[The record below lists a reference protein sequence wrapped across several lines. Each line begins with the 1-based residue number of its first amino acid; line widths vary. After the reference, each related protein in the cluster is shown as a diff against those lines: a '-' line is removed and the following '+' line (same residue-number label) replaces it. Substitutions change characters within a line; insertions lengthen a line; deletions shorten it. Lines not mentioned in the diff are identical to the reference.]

1 MNGKLH
7 TSMRMIAAA
16 APTVA
21 PAIVPGDA
29 SRAMMTWSR
38 AIGDGDMSGKSEYEA
53 ENRCRSPEAWVS
65 GEGAKRDVNQCLW
78 QVRLI
83 GRGWR
88 SCEAEGRD
96 G

>member
-1 MNGKLH
+1 M
-7 TSMRMIAAA
+7 MAAA

-21 PAIVPGDA
+21 PAMVPGDA
-29 SRAMMTWSR
+29 SRAMMTWPR
-38 AIGDGDMSGKSEYEA
+38 VIGDGDMSGEGDGEA
-53 ENRCRSPEAWVS
+53 ENGCRSLEAWMS
-65 GEGAKRDVNQCLW
+65 AKGAKREVNQCLW

-88 SCEAEGRD
+88 SCEAGRRED

>member
-1 MNGKLH
+1 
-7 TSMRMIAAA
+7 MIAAA

-21 PAIVPGDA
+21 PAMVPGDA

-38 AIGDGDMSGKSEYEA
+38 VIGDGDMSGESDGEA
-53 ENRCRSPEAWVS
+53 ENRCRSLEARMTA
-65 GEGAKRDVNQCLW
+65 EGAKREVNQCLW

-88 SCEAEGRD
+88 SCEAERRD
-96 G
+96 GLG